1 MKRFYLLVLILIVFS
16 CSKGKNAKSS
26 LARFVNDSI
35 PVYLSLANEDSTS
48 LPSRIE
54 YTNRSFELLIRE
66 ENDSLTRHLL
76 FKVANRYYNFGD
88 FVKYKKVSF
97 VLKNLSLE
105 EKDTLDLGKSYNYIG
120 DYYFKGLQK
129 DSALFYYLK
138 AEKLYLGNDVP
149 TFLPS
154 LKLNKAIIFWQ
165 SGDYFRAESTV
176 LDALKYQKIFKSKRQ
191 LYEAYNLLALISRD
205 LNDYQKSI
213 IYNKKALEIAQKYL
227 QYDSE
232 YFEAITLNNLGNIYQ
247 NMDNNS
253 DAINNFR
260 LALKQENIEQNKPN
274 LYAALLANLAYSKF
288 RLSKNDAAIPSLFFE
303 AIRIQKELNNVPEI
317 IFSNVRFA
325 EYYNILGNSEQAL
338 ILSKEALKYSDQLGN
353 SVDKLAPLKQLSIID
368 PPNSSKYAAQ
378 YITIVDSLQQ
388 AERQVKDKFA
398 RIQFETDEISLQKD
412 KLEEQNRNLLLFFVG
427 TVMIGLLLFVI
438 RTQRAKNRE
447 LLHKQAQQKANED
460 IYNLLLAQQNKIEE
474 GRIQEKKRIAQELHD
489 GVLGRLFGARLNLDS
504 LNKMDGEFAE
514 EKRNNYLSELKNIEQ
529 DIREIS
535 HDLNREKFA
544 LINNFLAILTVL
556 LDEQANSFSPKL
568 VVNIDDDIKWENV
581 QNSLKINLYR
591 IAQESLQ
598 NINKYAKA
606 NTIYFS
612 LQEHLGNIVLTV
624 KDDGVGFATDK
635 KNKGIGLQNMIS
647 RVNECDGV
655 FDVSSQKGS
664 GTTIKIEIP
673 IENKSITA

>member
-1 MKRFYLLVLILIVFS
+1 MQNLKIIIILLFFVS
-16 CSKGKNAKSS
+16 CSHTDKKLNANVAANRNAGAL
-26 LARFVNDSI
+26 LALVNNDT
-35 PVYLSLANEDSTS
+35 TS
-48 LPSRIE
+48 FNSRVD
-54 YTNRSFELLIRE
+54 YVDKAFTLLTLG
-66 ENDSLTRHLL
+66 ENDSLNRKLL
-76 FKVANRYYNFGD
+76 FKVADEYYDLQKFD
-88 FVKYKKVSF
+88 QYKKTSQFTLQRSLKVNDTASIGRSF
-97 VLKNLSLE
+97 YFLAE
-105 EKDTLDLGKSYNYIG
+105 YFYNRS
-120 DYYFKGLQK
+120 QQ
-129 DSALFYYLK
+129 DSALFYFIK
-138 AEKLYLGNDVP
+138 AERFYQNSTSSFNLA
-149 TFLPS
+149 T
-154 LKLNKAIIFWQ
+154 LKIGKASVLWQ
-165 SGDYFRAESTV
+165 NGDFFSAESTV
-176 LDALKYQKIFKSKRQ
+176 FDALLILRTYPDDRK
-191 LYEAYNLLALISRD
+191 LYESYSLLALISSD
-205 LNDYQKSI
+205 LNNY
-213 IYNKKALEIAQKYL
+213 KKAIEYNERAINVIGRSISNT
-227 QYDSE
+227 SE
-232 YFEAITLNNLGNIYQ
+232 HLKAVSLNNLGSIYQ
-247 NMDNNS
+247 KMGRND
-253 DAINNFR
+253 DAIQKFK
-260 LALKQENIEQNKPN
+260 LALKDDKIDQDNPN
-274 LYAALLANLAYSKF
+274 LYAILLNNIAYSKYMINRQDIDVERF
-288 RLSKNDAAIPSLFFE
+288 YNEALEIQYTINNIP
-303 AIRIQKELNNVPEI
+303 QI
-317 IFSNVRFA
+317 IFSKVRFA
-325 EYYNILGNSEQAL
+325 EYYQANGNFVKAL
-338 ILSKEALKYSDQLGN
+338 ELSKDALSIASKNGS